1 MSIAAIPFADD
12 VYPRVRASSGDQL
25 EARDVRVHFEGVK
38 AIDGIDVTVDRTE
51 IFGLIGPNGAG
62 KTTLVNVLS
71 GFQKPTT
78 GTITLAGSDVTGLQ
92 PHQLARHGVAR
103 TFQNVRLFKR
113 LGVLENVEAG
123 AVGVGMGS
131 REARGWAS
139 EVLDSVGLGDQSR
152 LEAGTLSHGLQRRLG
167 IARALATK
175 PKFILLDEP
184 AAGLDEGESDGL
196 VETLREIHR
205 RFECGTLIIEHD
217 MRVIM
222 ALCHRV
228 QVLDYGK
235 TISIG
240 TPAEVR
246 SDPAVLAAYL
256 GTATEPPVAQD

>member
-1 MSIAAIPFADD
+1 VSIATVPSAGD
-12 VYPRVRASSGDQL
+12 VRPRARASSEDQL

-71 GFQKPTT
+71 GFQTPTT
-78 GTITLAGSDVTGLQ
+78 GTITLAASDVTGLL
-92 PHQLARHGVAR
+92 PHQLARRGVAR

-131 REARGWAS
+131 REARSWAN
-139 EVLDSVGLGDQSR
+139 EALDSVGLGQWPR
-152 LEAGTLSHGLQRRLG
+152 LDAGALPHGLQRRLG

-184 AAGLDEGESDGL
+184 AAGLDEGESDDL

-205 RFECGTLIIEHD
+205 RFECGVLIIEHD

-222 ALCHRV
+222 ALCDRV

-235 TISIG
+235 TISMG
-240 TPAEVR
+240 PPAEVR

-256 GTATEPPVAQD
+256 GTATEGPVAQD